1 MPPPPVP
8 KKKHERGVVTV
19 TVVAARNLR
28 DMERFG
34 KMDPYVTVRLDEAAR
49 STAVVKGGGC
59 ACEFGDEL
67 LYHVEERPTSL
78 CVDVFDK
85 EKVGSDDHVGSGEVT
100 LVGKKIVGGGLSET
114 VVLHENFGEVD
125 LQIRFQHDGT
135 PLTLSGYLEKKSSSW
150 PRWDRRWFELRGT
163 LLVYYHEDASG
174 SKRAA
179 GEVSLLECTD
189 VRSSTVPDAR
199 ESEWELLHEARTYR
213 LAAGSDEE
221 ALAWIEACRA
231 HISGDPPGTD
241 SAEVGSPTRDD
252 AMAVSEGTPRGRSAP
267 REAAV
272 VRKYLSAM
280 TGKPAKGQVRIVGG
294 TANSYQRCCTLT
306 FPLCAPG
313 HVRGAQIG
321 SATLR
326 VSQQVRPWYC
336 V

>member
-28 DMERFG
+28 NMERFG
-34 KMDPYVTVRLDEAAR
+34 KMDPYVTVRLEEASR

-67 LYHVEERPTSL
+67 VFHVEERPMSL

-85 EKVGSDDHVGSGEVT
+85 ERVGSDDHVGSGEVT
-100 LVGKKIVGGGLSET
+100 LAGKKIVGAGLSET
-114 VVLHENFGEVD
+114 VALHEDYGEVD

-135 PLTLSGYLEKKSSSW
+135 PLVLSGYLEKKSPSW

-163 LLVYYHEDASG
+163 LVVYYHEDASG

-189 VRSSTVPDAR
+189 VRSSTAPDAR
-199 ESEWELLHEARTYR
+199 DAEWELLHAARTYR

-231 HISGDPPGTD
+231 HIPAGDGPQGTD
-241 SAEVGSPTRDD
+241 SAEVGTPTRDD

-267 REAAV
+267 RQVAT
-272 VRKYLSAM
+272 VRKYISAM
-280 TGKPAKGQVRIVGG
+280 TGKPAKGQVSI
-294 TANSYQRCCTLT
+294 
-306 FPLCAPG
+306 
-313 HVRGAQIG
+313 
-321 SATLR
+321 
-326 VSQQVRPWYC
+326 
-336 V
+336 